1 LGSHNAD
8 LSPSDGFRAPTDLRN
23 SLVSTLLYLY
33 ASLLVPSFAHLFLTL
48 GSANAN
54 FLYAAGLVWS
64 LGGIAA
70 WLDWAWAGGRL
81 RWEIEREAGLVESDE
96 NEASEEGEE
105 KEQEG
110 GKEGGDAMRR
120 RGWKRAILHS

>member
-1 LGSHNAD
+1 MTCTPLRVCFSC
-8 LSPSDGFRAPTDLRN
+8 TDLRN

-81 RWEIEREAGLVESDE
+81 RWEIEREAGLVDSDE
-96 NEASEEGEE
+96 DGEGDEEEE
-105 KEQEG
+105 EEG
-110 GKEGGDAMRR
+110 GKEGAEIMRR